1 MRFYLLF
8 AILFFSL
15 HAEAQN
21 TLKNST
27 SLVIATYQ
35 YADNSRIKNLS
46 PFADH
51 FGEIADLKTIVKSYP
66 TVHELLEAMRKNEV
80 DVVFINTFGYLLSRE
95 VTQHYELSAT
105 LHLPDSAASVYKSV
119 IVSPKGNHT
128 TTLER
133 ATERAGDNYLV
144 LVSPGSTSGNLVPRL
159 KLASMLPDD
168 AEKLFVEVQ
177 YAQTHA
183 GALKLA
189 LEEKYAIASCGSDEY
204 YKLGADTIKF
214 DLLWKSEPIQLGPV
228 LVRKELPENLKKMLQ
243 NTLLELREQN
253 PEALEAIKAGWTE
266 ARPADFYTV
275 YDEAYYNSL
284 LELAG
289 DKAKALR
296 IIKKFA
302 R

>member
-1 MRFYLLF
+1 MRFYIFCGFVISALT
-8 AILFFSL
+8 IQ
-15 HAEAQN
+15 AQN
-21 TLKNST
+21 TLDNARP
-27 SLVIATYQ
+27 LVIATYQ
-35 YADNSRIKNLS
+35 YADNPRIKNIE
-46 PFADH
+46 PFANHVAEATDM
-51 FGEIADLKTIVKSYP
+51 KVVVKSYS
-66 TVHELLEAMRKNEV
+66 TVHELLEAMRRQEV
-80 DVVFINTFGYLLSRE
+80 DVAFINTFGYLLSRE
-95 VTQHYELSAT
+95 VTQHYEVSAT
-105 LHLPDSAASVYKSV
+105 LHLPDTAASVYRSV
-119 IVSPKGNHT
+119 IVSPKVNHT

-133 ATERAGDNYLV
+133 AVERASDNYLV

-183 GALKLA
+183 AALTLA
-189 LEEKYAIASCGSDEY
+189 LEEKYAIASCGSDEF
-204 YKLGADTIKF
+204 YKLGADTARF

-228 LVRKELPENLKKMLQ
+228 VVRKELPENLKITLQ

-266 ARPADFYTV
+266 AMPADFYTV
-275 YDEAYYNSL
+275 YDEAYYNNL

-289 DKAKALR
+289 DKQKALR
-296 IIKKFA
+296 IIKRFA

>member
-1 MRFYLLF
+1 MRFILLSVFLVF
-8 AILFFSL
+8 AFS
-15 HAEAQN
+15 AKTQN
-21 TLKNST
+21 TLNNSHP
-27 SLVIATYQ
+27 LVIATYQ
-35 YADNSRIKNLS
+35 YADNPRIKNLS
-46 PFADH
+46 PFANHLAEALDM
-51 FGEIADLKTIVKSYP
+51 EIAVKSYP

-80 DVVFINTFGYLLSRE
+80 DVAFINTFGYLLSRE
-95 VTQHYELSAT
+95 VTQHYEVSAT
-105 LHLPDSAASVYKSV
+105 LHLPDTAASVYRSV
-119 IVSPKGNHT
+119 IVSPKENHT
-128 TTLER
+128 TTLEH
-133 ATERAGDNYLV
+133 AVERAGDNYLI

-204 YKLGADTIKF
+204 FKLGADTAKF
-214 DLLWKSEPIQLGPV
+214 DLLWKSQPIQLGPV
-228 LVRKELPENLKKMLQ
+228 VVRKGLPENIKITLQ

-253 PEALEAIKAGWTE
+253 PEALEGIKAGWTE
-266 ARPADFYTV
+266 ARPADYFTV
-275 YDEAYYNSL
+275 MKEDYYESL
-284 LELAG
+284 IMLAG